1 MELEC
6 ILSEKGGGWCSS
18 IASCSARAMTML
30 GSSTYF
36 EDEVDFQGVL
46 SSDPSLNPG
55 RRHLC
60 VLTFFGS
67 AFRCLV
73 LNLCLSF
80 VVVEFFNWNR
90 VKIRYCDGASFAG
103 HPEAEFKVIKGFW

>member
-1 MELEC
+1 MY
-6 ILSEKGGGWCSS
+6 EKGGGWCSS

-55 RRHLC
+55 RRTSLC
-60 VLTFFGS
+60 IDLLLSCFCMFSYESLVVFCCCRVL
-67 AFRCLV
+67 
-73 LNLCLSF
+73 
-80 VVVEFFNWNR
+80 
-90 VKIRYCDGASFAG
+90 
-103 HPEAEFKVIKGFW
+103 